1 MRESI
6 ALLWSY
12 ILKVIEDPLPE
23 LSALSLFALGYLF
36 LRLSLRR
43 LLGEGPL
50 KLFAELASLLGIS
63 VLLSYLQGVFPEL
76 EAFKVL
82 TAFLYFAVGSTVS
95 KLLPLSPSYRWVFN
109 VILLLGALFL
119 FFQEVSGFYHLLFK
133 LSTALVLGMLLL
145 GLYSYLMSYV
155 KKDPLRKFLKRVSW
169 SFFLLYGALASVLV
183 FGAVSISKDFPVKVA
198 ILAGILIAYFLLQ
211 VYITSGLERYL
222 GEDFRLLKPNLRRF
236 GNLLSLFILYEGLD
250 ILFGLKNV
258 RRFLGKLL
266 LIDTELVRIS
276 LISFLESLYLFL
288 LLLLIVKLT
297 KDSVY
302 LYFSKR
308 GMELEGR
315 SLRALVSNL
324 GILVVILVA
333 LLSLGINWKVLVPL
347 AGALGIGLGF
357 GLQTILSN
365 YVSGFLL
372 LLSRTVKVGD
382 IVELEGKAGQA
393 IGKEGDTIFGE
404 VVSINVLT
412 TIVRTTD
419 NFEIAIPNSQFVSGR
434 VVNYSLSDPRVRVR
448 IPFPVS
454 YSSDPKK
461 VEEILLSVASEIK
474 EVLKDPPPTVWFY
487 GIGENALIFQLLV
500 WVDIRRV
507 WRTRAL
513 RSAIYFRAW
522 ERFLEEGIEIPF
534 PQRDVWFKNTL
545 KVEIDE
551 GNLPEGSHRGG

>member
-23 LSALSLFALGYLF
+23 LLALSLFALGYLF

-119 FFQEVSGFYHLLFK
+119 FFQEVSGLYHLLFK

-145 GLYSYLMSYV
+145 GLYSYLMNYV
-155 KKDPLRKFLKRVSW
+155 KNDPLRKFLKRVSW

-372 LLSRTVKVGD
+372 LLSRTIKVGD

-434 VVNYSLSDPRVRVR
+434 IVNYSLSDPRVRLR

-461 VEEILLSVASEIK
+461 VKEILLSVASEIE

-522 ERFLEEGIEIPF
+522 ERFSEEGIEIPF